1 MNAISKPS
9 RGAYR
14 IVDHTYDV
22 VVVGAGGAGL
32 RATFGMGAAGLKTAC
47 ITKVFPTRS
56 HTVAAQGGVG
66 AALGNMGEDD
76 WRWHMYDTVKGSDWL
91 GDQDAIEYMCRE
103 AIPAIIELEHYGV
116 PFSRTEDGKIYQ
128 RPFGGHMQDYGK
140 TPAMRACAAADR
152 TGHAILH
159 TLYQQSLK
167 HNCEFF
173 VEYFALDLIM
183 DDEGVCRGVTA
194 WCLED
199 GSMHR
204 FRAQTVVLATGG
216 YGRAYFSCTSA
227 HTCTGDGGGMVLRA
241 GLPLQDNE
249 FVQFHPTGI
258 YGSGCLVTEGARG
271 EGGYLTNSEG
281 ERFMERYAPTAKDLA
296 SRDVVSRAMSMEI
309 REGRGVGLHKDHIHL
324 HLEHL
329 GADLLHERLPGIS
342 ETAKIFAGVD
352 VTKEPI
358 PMLPTVHY
366 NMGGIPTN
374 IHTEVLNPT
383 AKDQDRV
390 VRGLMAVGEAACV
403 SVHGANRLG
412 TNSLLDLVVF
422 GRAAAHRAAETIKPG
437 ATQPPLPAGAGESS
451 LDRFD
456 RVRNAKGDAKVG
468 EVRLAMQRTM
478 QEHAAVFRTSD
489 LLKEGCEK
497 MAKVAANYDNIRI
510 ADRSLIWN
518 SDLVEALE
526 LDNLIGNALT
536 TVVGAEARKESRGAH
551 AHEDFPERDDA
562 NWMKHTLAWV
572 DDNRNVKL
580 DYRDVKMRTLTN
592 EVQVF
597 PPKARVY

>member
-1 MNAISKPS
+1 
-9 RGAYR
+9 
-14 IVDHTYDV
+14 
-22 VVVGAGGAGL
+22 
-32 RATFGMGAAGLKTAC
+32 
-47 ITKVFPTRS
+47 
-56 HTVAAQGGVG
+56 
-66 AALGNMGEDD
+66 
-76 WRWHMYDTVKGSDWL
+76 
-91 GDQDAIEYMCRE
+91 
-103 AIPAIIELEHYGV
+103 
-116 PFSRTEDGKIYQ
+116 
-128 RPFGGHMQDYGK
+128 
-140 TPAMRACAAADR
+140 
-152 TGHAILH
+152 
-159 TLYQQSLK
+159 
-167 HNCEFF
+167 
-173 VEYFALDLIM
+173 
-183 DDEGVCRGVTA
+183 
-194 WCLED
+194 
-199 GSMHR
+199 
-204 FRAQTVVLATGG
+204 
-216 YGRAYFSCTSA
+216 
-227 HTCTGDGGGMVLRA
+227 
-241 GLPLQDNE
+241 
-249 FVQFHPTGI
+249 
-258 YGSGCLVTEGARG
+258 VTEGARG

-309 REGRGVGLHKDHIHL
+309 REGRGVGPHKDHIHL

-329 GADLLHERLPGIS
+329 GADLLNERLPGIS

-422 GRAAAHRAAETIKPG
+422 GRAAAHRAVETIKPG

-456 RVRNAKGDAKVG
+456 RVRHAKGDAKVG

-478 QEHAAVFRTSD
+478 QEHAAVFRTTD

-551 AHEDFPERDDA
+551 AHEDFPDRDDA
-562 NWMKHTLAWV
+562 NWMKHSLAWV
-572 DDNRNVKL
+572 NDKREVKL